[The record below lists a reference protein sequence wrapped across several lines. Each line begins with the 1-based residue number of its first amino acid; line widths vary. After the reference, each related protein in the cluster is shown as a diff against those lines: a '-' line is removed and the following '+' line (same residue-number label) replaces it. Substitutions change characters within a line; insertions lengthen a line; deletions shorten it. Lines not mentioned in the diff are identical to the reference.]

1 MPIALRV
8 ATATDTPA
16 LCRILGDAPSEEQL
30 GLAGGDPVR
39 ARHFR
44 ALMNEQLIAPGA
56 LARTTVA
63 VDGEVVG
70 LLQTG
75 AEAGDGITF
84 DLALGVIR
92 IFGFGLPAFLR
103 RNAVRARVAI
113 AAPAHAFHIAEL
125 HVAAHC
131 RNRGIGARLLEDA
144 ERAAHAGAARTI
156 SLTTATN
163 NPARHL
169 YERFGFKVVE
179 TRTDPAYEAMTG
191 VSGRLLMTKSI
202 APITPQS

>member
-1 MPIALRV
+1 
-8 ATATDTPA
+8 
-16 LCRILGDAPSEEQL
+16 
-30 GLAGGDPVR
+30 
-39 ARHFR
+39 
-44 ALMNEQLIAPGA
+44 MNERLITPDA
-56 LARTTVA
+56 LARTAVA

-75 AEAGDGITF
+75 AEAGDAITF

-103 RNAVRARVAI
+103 RNAVRTRVAI
-113 AAPAHAFHIAEL
+113 APPAHAFHIAEL

-131 RNRGIGARLLEDA
+131 RNRGIGARLLEEA
-144 ERAAHAGAARTI
+144 ERAAHAAGAQTM

-163 NPARHL
+163 NPARRL
-169 YERFGFKVVE
+169 YERFGFEVVE
-179 TRTDPAYEAMTG
+179 TRTDHAYEAMTG
-191 VSGRLLMTKSI
+191 VSGRVLMTQSI